1 MTTSQITATSSLIN
15 TLYPVA
21 GVDNDTQGFRDNFEY
36 IQNALTTASNEIS
49 DIYLQLDAVTA
60 TNTTTIQSIT
70 SAVLSSIES
79 VLSTSTTVSY
89 ALGAPTTSAGG
100 HGDTQGMIFATSTT
114 LYVCYQSWTQ
124 PGDVPI
130 WTKVTTTSW

>member
-100 HGDTQGMIFATSTT
+100 PGDTQGMIFATSTT